1 MLDLSSLLQPS
12 EPHPFDSSH
21 VTMVYTALA
30 CLLILGDDLSR
41 VNCKAVLAGVRN
53 LQLENGCFRC
63 TAGGGESDMRF
74 VYSASAVCY
83 ILQDWSGMDT
93 DKAVEY
99 IKMSQV
105 GYLVIIIIHVV
116 TVWSVPS
123 NIYWYLLPGYNL
135 CMCPHTHT
143 HTQTICRAMTM
154 VLVRDHI

>member
-1 MLDLSSLLQPS
+1 MQAS

-21 VTMVYTALA
+21 VTMVYTALS

-41 VNCKAVLAGVRN
+41 VNRKAVLAGVRN

-105 GYLVIIIIHVV
+105 GCL
-116 TVWSVPS
+116 TV
-123 NIYWYLLPGYNL
+123 Y
-135 CMCPHTHT
+135 M
-143 HTQTICRAMTM
+143 
-154 VLVRDHI
+154 